1 MGRYHPRMTQ
11 ALKIFDANENHSKLL
26 KYAQVELN
34 EFLFVLKVAKTVN
47 RTLKF
52 SLTVKD
58 NLQIS
63 AFFH

>member
-34 EFLFVLKVAKTVN
+34 EFLFALKL
-47 RTLKF
+47 LKL
-52 SLTVKD
+52 STGHL
-58 NLQIS
+58 NL
-63 AFFH
+63 A